1 MMPCVETLRTYRDYA
16 PSAWKVNP
24 QKFVSRSGHLAYMIR
39 FVLALRSDL
48 SSSRVHSGTPP
59 SQERSLAC
67 LLPPRRILD
76 PLDHFP
82 TQLRTNGVLLEVRYP
97 QAILEVAARK
107 VAAGPRSQDYV
118 RDLENRSCPWGQ
130 GFTGPHPKTFDPLS
144 RTAARDVGEVR
155 QLTSNLR
162 VTPRPPWRVLCST
175 S

>member
-59 SQERSLAC
+59 SQERSPAC

-76 PLDHFP
+76 RLNHFP

-97 QAILEVAARK
+97 QAILAVAARK
-107 VAAGPRSQDYV
+107 VAAGSRSQDYV

-130 GFTGPHPKTFDPLS
+130 GFTGPTLRPSTLFRERLP
-144 RTAARDVGEVR
+144 G
-155 QLTSNLR
+155 TSAKCAN
-162 VTPRPPWRVLCST
+162 
-175 S
+175 